1 MERTLALAACL
12 ILGALLGWWGEQG
25 PRPLPASAPAEAFAA
40 GRALADV
47 EIIARAPHPTGTD
60 ANAAV
65 RDHLV
70 GRLRQLGLDP
80 QVQVARPFMSRQ
92 IGGKPYVVGARV
104 ENVIGVLPGR
114 DPTAPALAL
123 MAHYDSVPRSP
134 GAGDDAAGVAAAL
147 EIARALKARG
157 QTERDVILLLTDG
170 EELGL
175 LGARAFFDGHPL
187 ASRVGFL
194 INMEARGSAGRA
206 TMFQTGPANGPTIER
221 FVATSPGSPSNSLAV
236 FAYEQMP
243 NDTDFSVSKDAGVPG
258 LNFAFTGGQF
268 DYHSPTASVE
278 TLSRRS
284 LQDLGRQA
292 LAATVAIA
300 YADTLPGA
308 GPDKVYAPVFGGE
321 IIAYDPPVGWGVL
334 AASALLLLIGVFRA
348 ARQQTAD
355 WRDAAQGALA
365 GLYIL
370 TAGAAVL
377 RFARRAATGPGYME
391 YRELLAQAHRF
402 ETVLVLLGLGVVLLA
417 AAAAAKGRMRVTT
430 ALVAGAAGLGCQ
442 VFGGWDPVGL
452 GLGAAG
458 VLLAVI
464 AFGREARRAGAW
476 AGLLAVGLAAGV
488 ALQAAAAPTAFLVA
502 WPLLVASA
510 GAALSAMG
518 ERRPLWVRL
527 ALVGLGVVGVGWL
540 AGMIHAVY
548 VNLDVVELLALLAW
562 LTAFVVWPFAHPR
575 IGGAGRITALLVLG
589 AGLLLLIAVRLD
601 PPWSER
607 HPQASLVYYVVDQDA
622 GRAVVADATPGS
634 EPWTRRLLESFGS
647 EPRAVDAT
655 PVFREPLRGVPAPV
669 IETSRPRL
677 ELSRAADR
685 LVLNLAPPPGA
696 RTLVVE
702 LRSPQALSGVA
713 VNGRPADLLQTP
725 DQWSQVR
732 WTGDP
737 QGLRISFGAPDDS
750 GQIEVRYA
758 AISDGWHVGAPP
770 LPPRPQDVMAFQTS
784 DSLIVRGTRRLS
796 W

>member
-47 EIIARAPHPTGTD
+47 EIIARVPHPTGTA

-70 GRLRQLGLDP
+70 ARLRQLGLDP
-80 QVQVARPFMSRQ
+80 QVQVSRPFAARE
-92 IGGKPYVVGARV
+92 IAGKSYVVGARV

-114 DPTAPALAL
+114 DRQAPALAL

-134 GAGDDAAGVAAAL
+134 GAGDDAAGVASAL
-147 EIARALKARG
+147 EIVRALKARG
-157 QTERDVILLLTDG
+157 QPERDVILLLTDG

-175 LGARAFFDGHPL
+175 LGARAFFEDHPL

-194 INMEARGSAGRA
+194 INMEARGSRGRA
-206 TMFQTGPANGPTIER
+206 TMFQTGPDNGPTIER

-243 NDTDFSVSKDAGVPG
+243 NDTDFSVSKAAGIPG

-268 DYHSPTASVE
+268 DYHSPTATVA

-292 LAATVAIA
+292 LAATVSIA

-321 IIAYDPPVGWGVL
+321 IVAYDAPVGWAVL
-334 AASALLLLIGVFRA
+334 AAAALLLLVGVFRA
-348 ARQQTAD
+348 RRQQTAD

-370 TAGAAVL
+370 AAGAAVL
-377 RFARRAATGPGYME
+377 RFARRAAAGPGYME

-402 ETVLVLLGLGVVLLA
+402 EAVLVLLGLGVLLLA
-417 AAAAAKGRMRVTT
+417 AAAAAKGRMRVTGG
-430 ALVAGAAGLGCQ
+430 LVAGAAGLGCQ

-458 VLLAVI
+458 ALLAVL
-464 AFGREARRAGAW
+464 AFGREAGRAGAW
-476 AGLLAVGLAAGV
+476 AGLLAIGLAAGA
-488 ALQAAAAPTAFLVA
+488 ALQATAAPTAFLIA
-502 WPLLVASA
+502 WPLLVACA

-527 ALVGLGVVGVGWL
+527 ALVGLGVLGVGWL
-540 AGMIHAVY
+540 AGMVHAVY
-548 VNLDVVELLALLAW
+548 VNLDVPELLALLAW
-562 LTAFVVWPFAHPR
+562 LTAFLIWPFAHPR

-589 AGLLLLIAVRLD
+589 AGLLLLVVVRLD

-607 HPQASLVYYVVDQDA
+607 RPQASLVYYLVDQDA
-622 GRAVVADATPGS
+622 RRAHVADAAPQPD
-634 EPWTRRLLESFGS
+634 PWTRRLLDSFAS
-647 EPRAVDAT
+647 EPQPADAT
-655 PVFREPLRGVPAPV
+655 PVFREPLRGVPAPMV
-669 IETSRPRL
+669 ETSRPRL
-677 ELSRAADR
+677 ELSRADDQI
-685 LVLNLAPPPGA
+685 VLNLAPPPGA
-696 RTLVVE
+696 RTLVVD
-702 LRSPQALSGVA
+702 LRSPQALTEVA

-737 QGLRISFGAPDDS
+737 QGLRISFRSPADS
-750 GQIEVRYA
+750 GHLEVRYG
-758 AISDGWHVGAPP
+758 AISDGWPAGAPP
-770 LPPRPQDVMAFQTS
+770 LPPRPEDVMAFQTS